1 MSPNPDPSSDLS
13 SDPPSDPSSASAG
26 YAVEHRTAVGAA
38 EEAGALLR
46 SRFPDGFAAHAK
58 GQQGD
63 VVTDLDVAAEQ
74 LVVGRIRDRFP
85 HDRILAEES
94 GELAGDGGG
103 RTWLID
109 PLDGSN
115 NVVIGLP
122 VYVVGVALC
131 VEDTP
136 VVGVV
141 HDPLTART
149 WSARRGGGAQGPG
162 GRLAVPPRA
171 RPLSAA
177 GPLLAWTQ
185 GHAVSRDDPVAC
197 ALRHTLELRS
207 RRLLQLWAP
216 LVAWAMLARGDI
228 DGFVGYR
235 AEAID
240 LPAGALL
247 AREAGVALRHL
258 DGAEFGGGFG
268 GPDTGRSF
276 VAGRPEMLPHLLD
289 LVSPF
294 SPGTEGTH
302 MGGTVLTGPAARR
315 SSAAGTSPS
324 GPTSGLRPG
333 KPPA

>member
-1 MSPNPDPSSDLS
+1 MSPNPDPGYSS
-13 SDPPSDPSSASAG
+13 
-26 YAVEHRTAVGAA
+26 EHRTAVTAA

-46 SRFPDGFAAHAK
+46 SSFPDGFAARQK
-58 GQQGD
+58 GELGD
-63 VVTDLDVAAEQ
+63 VVTDLDVAAEK
-74 LVVGRIRDRFP
+74 LVIGRIRARFP
-85 HDRILAEES
+85 RDRILAEES
-94 GELAGDGGG
+94 GELSGDGDDDG

-115 NVVIGLP
+115 NVVIGLA
-122 VYVVGVALC
+122 VYVVGIALC
-131 VEDTP
+131 VDDTP

-141 HDPLTART
+141 HDPMTGRT
-149 WSARRGGGAQGPG
+149 WSALRGGGARGPG
-162 GRLAVPPRA
+162 GRLAVAARG
-171 RPLSAA
+171 RPLPAA

-185 GHAVSRDDPVAC
+185 GHGVSRDDPVAC

-247 AREAGVALRHL
+247 AREAGIALRHL
-258 DGAEFGGGFG
+258 DGAEFAGGFG
-268 GPDTGRSF
+268 GPDAGRSF

-289 LVSPF
+289 LVSSF
-294 SPGTEGTH
+294 SSGTEHIHTAE
-302 MGGTVLTGPAARR
+302 TAPTGPAAPRPP
-315 SSAAGTSPS
+315 AAGTSSPAPTTS
-324 GPTSGLRPG
+324 GPRPG
-333 KPPA
+333 RPSA

>member
-1 MSPNPDPSSDLS
+1 V
-13 SDPPSDPSSASAG
+13 A
-26 YAVEHRTAVGAA
+26 AA

-46 SRFPDGFAAHAK
+46 SRFPDGFAARPK
-58 GQQGD
+58 GERGD
-63 VVTDLDVAAEQ
+63 VVTDLDVAAER
-74 LVVGRIRDRFP
+74 LVVGRIRERFP
-85 HDRILAEES
+85 RDRILAEES
-94 GELAGDGGG
+94 GELPGDGEGSG

-115 NVVIGLP
+115 NVVIGLA
-122 VYVVGVALC
+122 VYVVGIALC
-131 VEDTP
+131 VDDAP

-141 HDPLTART
+141 HDPMTGRT
-149 WSARRGGGAQGPG
+149 WSARRGGGAHGPA
-162 GRLAVPPRA
+162 GRLTAPVA
-171 RPLSAA
+171 SRPLPAA

-197 ALRHTLELRS
+197 SLRHSLELRS

-235 AEAID
+235 AEAVD

-247 AREAGVALRHL
+247 AREAGIALRRL

-276 VAGRPEMLPHLLD
+276 VAGRPELLPHLLD

-294 SPGTEGTH
+294 SPGTADTRTAGTAP
-302 MGGTVLTGPAARR
+302 TDPAARR
-315 SSAAGTSPS
+315 SSAAGTSPWA
-324 GPTSGLRPG
+324 PTSAHRPG
-333 KPPA
+333 TPSA